1 MNDHGCLEF
10 EPDPDLP
17 PVYAILGRAVAPELT
32 PENCWEQWA
41 TLPIVDC
48 SDAALAAYRDWT
60 LLRMAEASRLY
71 REYAAFLRICEEA
84 GI

>member
-1 MNDHGCLEF
+1 MNDDHGCLEF

-17 PVYAILGRAVAPELT
+17 PVLAILGRAVAPELT
-32 PENCWEQWA
+32 PANCWEQWA

-48 SDAALAAYRDWT
+48 SDVELAFRELVKT
-60 LLRMAEASRLY
+60 CTRL
-71 REYAAFLRICEEA
+71 